1 MNDSRPVVL
10 VIDDDV
16 SVRTALRRQLT
27 AAGWAADSFGSLG
40 EMLQCTDADRP
51 GCVLMDV
58 RLPGLSGLESRS
70 LLRSAGYD
78 MPVIFMTGYADVP
91 TSVRA
96 MKEGAV
102 DFLAKPIDE
111 KELLHAV
118 QCAVSADLASRRAR
132 AAQLVLE
139 QRWSTLTNRER
150 EVLTLVVAGMLN
162 KQVAWRLGT
171 GEKTIK
177 VHRRRIM
184 DKMQVGSLAELVRV
198 AQRLG
203 IDGFATVTGS
213 DGPKVQ

>member
-1 MNDSRPVVL
+1 MSDIRPVVL
-10 VIDDDV
+10 VLDDDA
-16 SVRTALRRQLT
+16 SVRHALRRLLT

-40 EMLQCTDADRP
+40 ELLQYTDADRP

-58 RLPGLSGLESRS
+58 RLPGLSGLEVRS
-70 LLRSAGYD
+70 LLRSAGYE
-78 MPVIFMTGYADVP
+78 MPVIYMTGYADVP

-111 KELLHAV
+111 RELLHAV
-118 QCAVSADLASRRAR
+118 QSAVTADLAMRRTR
-132 AAQLVLE
+132 AAQLALE

-150 EVLTLVVAGMLN
+150 QVLALVVAGMLN

-177 VHRRRIM
+177 VHRRRVM
-184 DKMQVGSLAELVRV
+184 DKMQVGSLAELVRA
-198 AQRLG
+198 AQQLG
-203 IDGFATVTGS
+203 IDGSATVI
-213 DGPKVQ
+213 DPKV

>member
-1 MNDSRPVVL
+1 MSDARPVVL
-10 VIDDDV
+10 VLDDDA
-16 SVRTALRRQLT
+16 SVRTALRRLLI

-40 EMLQCTDADRP
+40 ELLQCTDPDRP

-58 RLPGLSGLESRS
+58 RLPGLNGLETRS

-78 MPVIFMTGYADVP
+78 MPVIYMTGYADVP

-118 QCAVSADLASRRAR
+118 QSAIVADLAMRRAR
-132 AAQLVLE
+132 AVQHGLE
-139 QRWSTLTNRER
+139 QRWNTLTHRER
-150 EVLTLVVAGMLN
+150 EVLVLVVAGMLN

-177 VHRRRIM
+177 VHRRRVM

-198 AQRLG
+198 AQQLG
-203 IDGFATVTGS
+203 IDGT
-213 DGPKVQ
+213 KV